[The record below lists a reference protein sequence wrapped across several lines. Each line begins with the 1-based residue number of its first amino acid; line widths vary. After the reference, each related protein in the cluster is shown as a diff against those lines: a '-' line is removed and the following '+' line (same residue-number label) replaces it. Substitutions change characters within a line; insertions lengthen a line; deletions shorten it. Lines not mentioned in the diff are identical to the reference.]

1 MNKQQAINIS
11 AEQVSYAVVTA
22 GSSSEEREIGQAS

>member
-1 MNKQQAINIS
+1 MNKQQAISI
-11 AEQVSYAVVTA
+11 EQVSYAVVTA